1 MEAARL
7 APVLAVRHP
16 SIGRG
21 PKITVEDDARNIQA
35 AMAPHPEKSMEFVAV
50 SHSTAPPRAGA
61 CALSVLPPGSDVVDA
76 ADWLTVANG
85 KAKAAFHGPE
95 MAEDEADQYLASLL
109 PQSSLTGGPS
119 VGVDEITVP
128 IYYILCEKDQTISPA
143 TQQAMISTIPSL
155 KRVLRNPSGHAAC
168 VTEVEKLVK
177 PIIEIADEVEKEPKV

>member
-1 MEAARL
+1 MKL
-7 APVLAVRHP
+7 MQY
-16 SIGRG
+16 SGCDG
-21 PKITVEDDARNIQA
+21 
-35 AMAPHPEKSMEFVAV
+35 
-50 SHSTAPPRAGA
+50 APPRKEHGV
-61 CALSVLPPGSDVVDA
+61 CRRVALVRGTPLNAAAKGYSVTERAAQHQKGDVVDA

-109 PQSSLTGGPS
+109 PQSLQSLTGGPS
-119 VGVDEITVP
+119 VGVEEITVP

-143 TQQAMISTIPSL
+143 TQQDMISTIPSL
-155 KRVLRNPSGHAAC
+155 KRVLRNPGGHAAC